1 MPPNTDEDKV
11 RGLSP
16 YDFKRLSQ
24 ALGIGGNKD
33 AWTGDEFT
41 ITAPGTAERLPDVD
55 VPDGFDVVIRGHP
68 DNTGYIYVGTTKI
81 QAEARTMPLGPDD
94 SYSLRVTNVNLIWVD
109 IQVLN
114 EKGIYV
120 VEQ

>member
-1 MPPNTDEDKV
+1 MADEDKV

-16 YDFKRLSQ
+16 YDFKRLMQ
-24 ALGIGGNKD
+24 ALGQDMANRD

-41 ITAPGTAERLPDVD
+41 ITTPGTAEQLPDVT
-55 VPDGFDVVIRGHP
+55 VPDGFEVAVRGHP
-68 DNTGYIYVGTTKI
+68 DNEGYIYVGISKA
-81 QAEARTMPLGPDD
+81 QAEAHTIPLGPDD
-94 SYSLRVTNVNLIWVD
+94 SYNLRVSNVNLIWVD
-109 IQVLN
+109 IQVAG